1 MGKDSENLN
10 YETEMSVERTELAYK
25 RTQLSW
31 VRTVFTLI
39 TAGLALDQVI
49 RVIHKP
55 AINLGEVWIRSGN
68 IISISLA
75 SIGSV
80 LLIFETVLYI
90 RRTKK
95 LMKSRKAEP
104 TKFSSTV
111 VLSFFVILLGI
122 LVTILLTRLG

>member
-1 MGKDSENLN
+1 MEQHKNLD
-10 YETEMSVERTELAYK
+10 YDTTMAVERTELAYK
-25 RTQLSW
+25 RTQLAW

-55 AINLGEVWIRSGN
+55 AINLGDVWIRSGN
-68 IISISLA
+68 LISISLS
-75 SIGSV
+75 SIGSL
-80 LLIFETVLYI
+80 LLIFETILYI

-95 LMKSRKAEP
+95 LMESRKAEP

-111 VLSFFVILLGI
+111 VLSFFVIVLGI
-122 LVTILLTRLG
+122 LVTVLLAVIG